1 MSVIPERLR
10 ALRGL
15 TAEHGIDDFIV
26 LSVDEHLNEYLPL
39 HGARREFMS
48 GFTGSAG
55 DLLVGRSDAWL
66 YTDGRYHMQAGLE
79 LEGSGFSLMKVG
91 TPGSRS
97 LIADI
102 EERIKCGKSHVVGV
116 DPMTVPFGFSE
127 MLTERIERL
136 GGKVVET
143 PINLVDRVWRTRPKN
158 ANSRLIV
165 VPPEWCGQSTAEKL
179 AVVRADLAAAG
190 ADGMAVVK
198 LDQIAWLMNLR
209 AKGDIPYNPVFE
221 AFMYLDAQT
230 LHLFLRSPAERLPAG
245 FDPKCGGFVVHAYEE
260 FAPFLRTVK
269 ERVSIDPSGITLG
282 VVSAL
287 QGAGALIVPMLSPI
301 ELRKSMKNPAEQ
313 DAQRRANLRASVAK
327 TRTLLWLR
335 RELDAKRLVTEDS
348 ARLAIEAYYAEQ
360 EGYFD
365 LSFNTISATGAH
377 GAIIHYGACDNTP
390 LKDGDLYLIDSGAH
404 IAGGTTDDTRTVA
417 VGRCDSERRKVYTL
431 VLKGHIQAA
440 RQTFPENTPGT
451 ALDALAR
458 APLWN
463 QHLNYDHGTGHG
475 VGTFLNVHE
484 GPFALSERERKSYAT
499 TPLKP
504 GMVTSIEPGYYREG
518 FGGVRLENLYL
529 LRKTHDDAL
538 GRAWITLDPL
548 TWIPFDPELVEDSL
562 LDPAETEWLD
572 NYHRGCIEILSPLL
586 PETERFELR
595 TMLR

>member
-1 MSVIPERLR
+1 MSAIPDRVR

-15 TAEHGIDDFIV
+15 TAEHGIDDLIV

-39 HGARREFMS
+39 HGGRREFMS

-66 YTDGRYHMQAGLE
+66 YTDGRYHMQAELE
-79 LEGSGFSLMKVG
+79 LEGSGVSLMKVG
-91 TPGSRS
+91 APGSRYM
-97 LIADI
+97 IADI
-102 EERIKCGKSHVVGV
+102 EERVKSGRSHKIGV
-116 DPMTVPFGFSE
+116 DPMTVPFGFAE
-127 MLTERIERL
+127 TLCEHVERL
-136 GGKVVET
+136 GGKVVEA
-143 PINLVDRVWRTRPKN
+143 PRNLVDAVWRTRPKP
-158 ANSRLIV
+158 ANSKLIT
-165 VPPEWCGQSTAEKL
+165 VPLEWCGESTAAKL

-198 LDQIAWLMNLR
+198 LDQIAWLLNLR

-221 AFMYLDAQT
+221 AFMYIDAQT
-230 LHLFLRSPAERLPAG
+230 LHLFLRAPSERLPAG
-245 FDPKCGGFVVHAYEE
+245 YDPKCGGFVVHAYEE

-287 QGAGALIVPMLSPI
+287 REAGALIVPMLSPI
-301 ELRKSMKNPAEQ
+301 ELRKAVKNPAEQ
-313 DAQRRANLRASVAK
+313 EAQKRANLRASVAK

-335 RELDAKRLVTEDS
+335 RELEAGRTVTEDS
-348 ARLAIEAYYAEQ
+348 ARVAIEGFYAQQ

-377 GAIIHYGACDNTP
+377 GAIIHYGACDATP
-390 LKDGDLYLIDSGAH
+390 LQTGDLYLIDSGAH

-417 VGRCDSERRKVYTL
+417 VGRCDPERRRVYTL

-440 RQTFPENTPGT
+440 RQSIPENTPGT

-463 QHLNYDHGTGHG
+463 QQLTYDHGTGHG

-484 GPFALSERERKSYAT
+484 GPFAISERERKAYAT

-504 GMVTSIEPGYYREG
+504 GMVTSIEPGYYRAG

-529 LRKTHDDAL
+529 LTKTQVDAV
-538 GRAWITLDPL
+538 GRAWMVLEPL
-548 TWIPFDPELVEDSL
+548 TWIPFDRDLVEDSM

-572 NYHRGCIEILSPLL
+572 NYHRKCIEILSPLL